1 MTSVK
6 ELIEFDIR
14 HDMFNKATRFI
25 DYELVEGD
33 IVEFGVYTGRSLAL
47 LSHYHHN
54 FKNDRVHGTLTP
66 DRNVIGIDS
75 FEGLED
81 NGHARWKEGSFKTNH
96 SWHPFLKIGEKVS
109 AEYGLELFDYY
120 NLVYPKI
127 INNFFSEIPTDFCEK
142 VALIHI
148 DCDLYQS
155 TLDAL
160 NLVKDKIQD
169 GTIILFDDWFNYK
182 ASKDKG
188 EQKAF
193 YEFLSQNTHIT
204 AIQYQPYA
212 TFCNSFILKK

>member
-1 MTSVK
+1 M
-6 ELIEFDIR
+6 ELVAFDIR

-25 DYELVEGD
+25 DYEVIEGD

-47 LSHYHHN
+47 LSYYHQK
-54 FKNDRVHGTLTP
+54 FKNDAIHGSNTP
-66 DRNVIGIDS
+66 SRNVIGIDS
-75 FEGLED
+75 FEGLA
-81 NGHARWKEGSFKTNH
+81 NSNHVRWTEGSFKTNH
-96 SWHPFLKIGEKVS
+96 SWHPFLKIGERVTPEQVAK
-109 AEYGLELFDYY
+109 LFDFY
-120 NLVYPKI
+120 NLNPPKVI
-127 INNFFSEIPTDFCEK
+127 SSFFSDVLTDFCDK

-148 DCDLYQS
+148 DCDLYES

-182 ASKDKG
+182 GSPDKG

-193 YEFLSQNTHIT
+193 HEFLSKNPNIT

-212 TFCNSFILKK
+212 TFCNSFILKIT